1 MPRRRNELL
10 FGGVPAPGV
19 VGGEV
24 GAADPAVDAE
34 EFDSVGFAA
43 YGALA
48 GRGEP

>member
-1 MPRRRNELL
+1 M
-10 FGGVPAPGV
+10 
-19 VGGEV
+19 